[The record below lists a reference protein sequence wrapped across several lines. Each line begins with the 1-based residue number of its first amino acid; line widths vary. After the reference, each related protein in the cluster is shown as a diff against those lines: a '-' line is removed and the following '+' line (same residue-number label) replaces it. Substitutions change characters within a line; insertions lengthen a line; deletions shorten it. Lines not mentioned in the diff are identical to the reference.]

1 MICHNCKSEMP
12 DNMKF
17 CTKCGTSLSNSAAV
31 VQQASTYQK
40 VQQVPAYNSVPQ
52 YTQQIPVEMQ
62 LHELQKK
69 NKSLKIWVGVLAAT
83 TVLSVFCWIS
93 SANDLQYLYNHEK
106 ERATQAENQLNY
118 YENRGA
124 FDKTVDALDSWLDIV
139 APIVDMVK

>member
-17 CTKCGTSLSNSAAV
+17 CTKCGTSLRYDAAA
-31 VQQASTYQK
+31 VQQAPTYQK

-52 YTQQIPVEMQ
+52 YTPQIPIEMQ

-69 NKSLKIWVGVLAAT
+69 NKSLKIWVGILAAL
-83 TVLSVFCWIS
+83 TVWFCFSWIWTADV
-93 SANDLQYLYNHEK
+93 ANQTQYKLD
-106 ERATQAENQLNY
+106 T